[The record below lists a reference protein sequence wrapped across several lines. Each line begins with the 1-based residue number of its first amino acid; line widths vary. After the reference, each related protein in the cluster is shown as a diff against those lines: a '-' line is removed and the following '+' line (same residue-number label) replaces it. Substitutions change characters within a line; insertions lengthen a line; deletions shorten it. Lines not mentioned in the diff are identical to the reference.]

1 MTEVTN
7 ERILEVLNDELNSND
22 FSVEFNLAREIFE
35 LEARAQF
42 ATDRNEANR
51 RIAALVQTEIERRLG

>member
-7 ERILEVLNDELNSND
+7 GRILTVLNDELMSND
-22 FSVEFNLAREIFE
+22 FSVEFKLAKEIFE

-42 ATDRNEANR
+42 ATDRNEVNR
-51 RIAALVQTEIERRLG
+51 RLVALVQTEIENRLG